1 MNREELI
8 ARINSDRRS
17 KEELFDCLVGR
28 MKALSPE
35 PITDGEAAAAA
46 RRLIGFFETILQSRL
61 ERSIDST
68 CTNAK
73 IESGIADDSG
83 VSKPRVK
90 R

>member
-8 ARINSDRRS
+8 ARINSDKRS

-35 PITDGEAAAAA
+35 PITDGEASAAA

-68 CTNAK
+68 CTNANV
-73 IESGIADDSG
+73 EDGIANDSG
-83 VSKPRVK
+83 VLKPPC
-90 R
+90 